1 MSHRIQSL
9 PIPVIPRK
17 EVNTMETNTDTFN
30 NNNIALM
37 NTKKTKKPHNISF
50 KNFNPN
56 EPKIHHI
63 NTKYSDKQKYRR
75 YKTKIEPKLNSKILV
90 DDEEDL
96 IAKIRKEFGIEDKTR
111 KNYSEVETSGTP
123 YYETPNPKPA
133 PPEERVR
140 YNRNELL
147 NDISDI
153 QRDEGESLR
162 GEIASVFMEAYN
174 IFGRRRLA
182 AIRDENEDVE
192 QDVLDFRRAIASP
205 EASPPEAISRARSGF
220 TEATELSAA
229 ATAAPGTSADIEELR
244 LELQRRGIP
253 QIRGP
258 TPKSPYA
265 IKARIG
271 VLQKRIKEFDR
282 ARGADP

>member
-17 EVNTMETNTDTFN
+17 EFNTMETNTDTI
-30 NNNIALM
+30 NNNIVLM
-37 NTKKTKKPHNISF
+37 NAEKKKKPHNISF

-56 EPKIHHI
+56 EPKIHQI

-75 YKTKIEPKLNSKILV
+75 FKTRIEPKLHQKIMV

-96 IAKIRKEFGIEDKTR
+96 IAKIRKEFGIEDKTK

-133 PPEERVR
+133 PPEARVR
-140 YNRNELL
+140 YNKKDLSNE
-147 NDISDI
+147 ISDI
-153 QRDEGESLR
+153 PRDESESLQ
-162 GEIASVFMEAYN
+162 GGLLSFLVEAVN
-174 IFGRRRLA
+174 IYGRQRLA
-182 AIRDENEDVE
+182 AMRDADEEIERDA
-192 QDVLDFRRAIASP
+192 LDYRRAIESP
-205 EASPPEAISRARSGF
+205 GASPPEALSRARSTF
-220 TEATELSAA
+220 TEATELSTA
-229 ATAAPGTSADIEELR
+229 ATAAQGTAADIEDLR

-258 TPKSPYA
+258 MPKSPYA
-265 IKARIG
+265 IRARIG
-271 VLQKRIKEFDR
+271 VLQKRIREFDK
-282 ARGADP
+282 ARGAAP